1 MIVVGTTPGREH
13 WLKDCIQSIDKELLI
28 LSDYRYELGK
38 IKWCAEHLTNNFL
51 FLQDSVILKQTL
63 WIDKLFAKNKS
74 IALFNDPAIYGTYM
88 GIYEPLILK
97 TMDIPI
103 PQNKAEAVYF
113 EIEWTKKY
121 AEKAQ
126 NVEIAF
132 PDVSDSKSTKKRTQI
147 WQTQPS
153 PRKRILD
160 QIQRQL
166 GTKTLARLDT
176 SNKEKHGN
184 QQRLRNT

>member
-13 WLKDCIQSIDKELLI
+13 WLKDCIQSIHKELLI

-51 FLQDSVILKQTL
+51 FLQDSVILKETF

-103 PQNKAEAVYF
+103 PKNKAEAVHF

-132 PDVSDSKSTKKRTQI
+132 PDVTDAKSTKKELRYGRLNLVLENEYLIKYKGNWGQK
-147 WQTQPS
+147 PL
-153 PRKRILD
+153 LD
-160 QIQRQL
+160 
-166 GTKTLARLDT
+166 
-176 SNKEKHGN
+176 
-184 QQRLRNT
+184 